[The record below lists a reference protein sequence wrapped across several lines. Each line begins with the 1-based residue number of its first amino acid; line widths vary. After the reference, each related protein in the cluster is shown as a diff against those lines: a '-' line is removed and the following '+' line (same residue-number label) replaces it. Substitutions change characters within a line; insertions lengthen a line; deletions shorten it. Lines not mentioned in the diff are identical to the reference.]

1 MFYKSVGGLILVL
14 AVLGLGL
21 LFTQVGGVNPTRV
34 AAAGAA
40 AGDRSVTVSGAASV
54 GVKPDVARS
63 TFGVETFLPTLQA
76 ALAENNRLMS
86 SVIAKL
92 KELGIADKDIQT
104 VNFNVSVERSFDRGV
119 PGPITGYRVTNSVRV
134 TIRQLEKVG
143 NIIDQAIGAGANS
156 VGGIS
161 FGVSE
166 VGPLQS
172 QARARAVADAQAKAQ
187 ELAKAAG
194 IQLGPVIS
202 IVETGATV
210 PQPVDRGA
218 FAAPQASVPV
228 EGGELSVSVS
238 VQVVFGIQ

>member
-1 MFYKSVGGLILVL
+1 MFHKSVVGLILVL
-14 AVLGLGL
+14 AVVGLGL
-21 LFTQVGGVNPTRV
+21 LFSQSTGVNPARV

-40 AGDRSVTVSGAASV
+40 AGDRTISVSGAASV
-54 GVKPDVARS
+54 GVKPDVARA

-119 PGPITGYRVTNSVRV
+119 PGPITGYRVSNSVRA
-134 TIRQLEKVG
+134 TIRQLDKVG
-143 NIIDQAIGAGANS
+143 NVIDQAIAAGANS

-166 VGPLQS
+166 AGPLQS
-172 QARARAVADAQAKAQ
+172 QARAKAVADAQAKAQ

-202 IVETGATV
+202 IVETGVSA
-210 PQPVDRGA
+210 PQPADRA
-218 FAAPQASVPV
+218 FAAPQATVPV

-238 VQVVFGIQ
+238 VQVVYGIQ